1 MTVFTFNQFIVV
13 HCGIIVVHCGL
24 LWNLKDEWQPFFV
37 VYSNCTFDTIKNILI
52 FKRVFT

>member
-37 VYSNCTFDTIKNILI
+37 VYSNCTFDTIKNIFI